1 METEQCVEMVRAI
14 VWRIGLEVPT
24 VIDVQLDEK
33 EVDVSTTVFFF
44 FPSFSSGRRE
54 ASDTW

>member
-33 EVDVSTTVFFF
+33 EVDVSTTEKKRVLIT
-44 FPSFSSGRRE
+44 E
-54 ASDTW
+54 N